1 MTFVM
6 SDSLMVVILVKCY
19 KDFMFS
25 RGVAQLVPKVVA
37 EK

>member
-6 SDSLMVVILVKCY
+6 SDSLLVVILVKPY
-19 KDFMFS
+19 KDFMLS
-25 RGVAQLVPKVVA
+25 RGVTQLVPKVVA